1 MRNITLTLFGLLLCS
16 MFASCNKKDESAMN
30 KPLPPKAEKIEK
42 KLTAHGQTRIDNYY
56 WMNDRNDPKV
66 IAHLE
71 AENAYTDTVMK
82 HTENFQEKLYEE
94 IVGRIK
100 QTDETV
106 PYKKNGYWYYTRYE
120 EGQEYPIHC
129 RKKGKLE
136 AEEEVMLNVNLMA
149 EGHEYFSVG
158 GLNVSTNNE
167 LLAYGVDT
175 VGRRKY
181 TLYVKNLKTG
191 QVLDMSIPFT
201 TGSSTWANDNK
212 TLFYTKKDEQ
222 TLRSNQIFKHRLGS
236 KTDDVV
242 VYEEEDDT
250 FYTGIYKT
258 KSEKFLVIWSGST
271 LTNDYRIL
279 EADNPEGEFQQFT
292 TREAGLE
299 YSIQHFEDKFY
310 VITNWDATNFK
321 LMETPDTKTA
331 KDNWTEVIP
340 HRNEVFIEG
349 VEVFEKY
356 MVIEEREK
364 GNNNLRVI
372 NQETKE
378 EHYLD
383 FGEEAYTAY
392 TSVNLDFDSE
402 LLRYGYTSMTTPSSV
417 YDYNMRTR
425 EKTLLKQQEV
435 VGGYNPDEYETKRLY
450 APGRDG
456 VEIPISLVY
465 KKSLKK
471 AEGNPT
477 LLYGYGSYGATID
490 PGFSSVRLSL
500 LDRGFVFAIAHIRGG
515 QLLGRE
521 WYEDGKMFKK
531 KNTFNDF
538 IDCGEYLIQS
548 KYALKDELYARGGS
562 AGGLLM
568 GAVINQRPDL
578 FKGVVAAVPFVDVMT
593 TMLDESIPLTTGEY
607 DEWGNP
613 NELESYEYMLSYSPY
628 DQVTAQEYPNMLV
641 TTGLHDSQVQ
651 YWEPAKW
658 VAKLREMKTG
668 DNTILLETNM
678 DAGHGGASGRFKRF
692 KETALEY
699 AFILDLAGV
708 KE

>member
-1 MRNITLTLFGLLLCS
+1 MRNITLALFALLLCS
-16 MFASCNKKDESAMN
+16 MFASCNQKEDAEMN
-30 KPLPPKAEKIEK
+30 KPVPPKAEKIEK

-66 IAHLE
+66 IAYLE

-82 HTENFQEKLYEE
+82 HTENFQEKLYDE

-100 QTDETV
+100 QTDESV
-106 PYKKNGYWYYTRYE
+106 PYKKNGYWYYTRFE

-129 RKKGKLE
+129 RKKETLE
-136 AEEEVMLNVNLMA
+136 AAEEVMLNVNVMA

-191 QVLDMSIPFT
+191 QILDMSIPFT
-201 TGSSTWANDNK
+201 TGGSTWANDNQ
-212 TLFYTKKDEQ
+212 TLFYTKKDEN

-236 KTDDVV
+236 KTEDVLI
-242 VYEEEDDT
+242 YEEEDDT

-258 KSEKFLVIWSGST
+258 KSQKFLVIWSGST

-279 EADNPEGEFQQFT
+279 EADNPEGDFKPFT

-310 VITNWDATNFK
+310 VITNWNATNFK

-331 KDNWTEVIP
+331 KENWEEVIP
-340 HRNEVFIEG
+340 HRKEVFLEG
-349 VEVFEKY
+349 VEVFKKH

-364 GNNNLRVI
+364 GNTNLRVI

-402 LLRYGYTSMTTPSSV
+402 LLRFGYTSMTTPSSV

-450 APGRDG
+450 APSRDG
-456 VEIPISLVY
+456 VQIPISLVY

-538 IDCGEYLIQS
+538 IDCGEYLIDS
-548 KYALKDELYARGGS
+548 KYAIKEELYARGGS

-578 FKGVVAAVPFVDVMT
+578 FKGVIAAVPFVDVMT

-628 DQVTAQEYPNMLV
+628 DHVSAQEYPNLLV

-678 DAGHGGASGRFKRF
+678 DAGHGGASGRFKQF

-708 KE
+708 SE

>member
-1 MRNITLTLFGLLLCS
+1 
-16 MFASCNKKDESAMN
+16 MN
-30 KPLPPKAEKIEK
+30 KPVPPKAEKIEK

-66 IAHLE
+66 IAYLE

-82 HTENFQEKLYEE
+82 HTENFQEKLYDE

-100 QTDETV
+100 QTDESV
-106 PYKKNGYWYYTRYE
+106 PYKKNGYWYYTRFE

-129 RKKGKLE
+129 RKKETLE
-136 AEEEVMLNVNLMA
+136 AAEEVMLNVNVMA

-191 QVLDMSIPFT
+191 QILDMSIPFT
-201 TGSSTWANDNK
+201 TGGSTWANDNQ
-212 TLFYTKKDEQ
+212 TLFYTKKDEN

-236 KTDDVV
+236 KTEDVLI
-242 VYEEEDDT
+242 YEEEDDT

-258 KSEKFLVIWSGST
+258 KSQKFLVIWSGST

-279 EADNPEGEFQQFT
+279 EADNPEGDFKPFT

-310 VITNWDATNFK
+310 VITNWNATNFK

-331 KDNWTEVIP
+331 KENWEEVIP
-340 HRNEVFIEG
+340 HRKEVFLEG
-349 VEVFEKY
+349 VEVFKKH

-364 GNNNLRVI
+364 GNTNLRVI

-402 LLRYGYTSMTTPSSV
+402 LLRFGYTSMTTPSSV

-450 APGRDG
+450 APSRDG
-456 VEIPISLVY
+456 VQIPISLVY

-538 IDCGEYLIQS
+538 IDCGEYLIDS
-548 KYALKDELYARGGS
+548 KYAIKEELYARGGS

-578 FKGVVAAVPFVDVMT
+578 FKGVIAAVPFVDVMT

-628 DQVTAQEYPNMLV
+628 DHVSAQEYPNLLV

-678 DAGHGGASGRFKRF
+678 DAGHGGASGRFKQF

-708 KE
+708 SE